1 MSIERS
7 LFGTLE
13 DGREVYAYTLK
24 NANGLSAKILNYG
37 GTIVELRVPDRNGC
51 LTDVIGG
58 YDCIESYVG
67 GDGYQGA
74 LIGRF
79 GNRIADGKFTLDGVE
94 YNLFQNNKGA
104 HLHGGE
110 YGFDS
115 KIWDVTSVDAPDPT
129 LELHLV
135 SPDGEENYPGTLNVT
150 VTYTLTSENG
160 LVIHYHATTDKATI
174 LNLTNHSYFNLGG
187 YASGKIYDHE
197 MFIDADSYLP
207 LNEQLVP
214 TGEIRSLKGTPYDFT
229 TPKKIGADI
238 AAVGGYDNCYNFVG
252 GETDAPVKRCEV
264 YDSASGRG
272 MTVYT
277 NQPCVQFYTANFLKN
292 EKYPFKGGYK
302 QSPQTLFCLETQH
315 MPDSI
320 NHENFTN
327 CILRPEE
334 EYDYTTEY
342 RFWTK

>member
-1 MSIERS
+1 M
-7 LFGTLE
+7 
-13 DGREVYAYTLK
+13 
-24 NANGLSAKILNYG
+24 
-37 GTIVELRVPDRNGC
+37 
-51 LTDVIGG
+51 
-58 YDCIESYVG
+58 
-67 GDGYQGA
+67 
-74 LIGRF
+74 
-79 GNRIADGKFTLDGVE
+79 
-94 YNLFQNNKGA
+94 
-104 HLHGGE
+104 
-110 YGFDS
+110 
-115 KIWDVTSVDAPDPT
+115 
-129 LELHLV
+129 
-135 SPDGEENYPGTLNVT
+135 
-150 VTYTLTSENG
+150 
-160 LVIHYHATTDKATI
+160 VIHYHATTDKATI